1 MVMYIVSRVQ
11 FMNAEKAD
19 MLLNDETEFDTT
31 SERELAKLWWE
42 FCKEKGLI
50 DVSQHIVRE

>member
-31 SERELAKLWWE
+31 DERELADLWWE
-42 FCKEKGLI
+42 FCKENGLI
-50 DVSQHIVRE
+50 DVSQHVVRE